1 MTDGVAL
8 IEENV
13 RAFAKRE
20 ADEAFAVWDQGGDFM
35 VRRAEARAAIDRYA
49 EDQCGSNT
57 DLVARMQAAGFI
69 TFIEHHTKRLKQWDA
84 KVALEFDAKERQS
97 NPARRQRSTRGGG
110 ATGWC

>member
-1 MTDGVAL
+1 MTDRVAL

-49 EDQCGSNT
+49 EAQCGSNT
-57 DLVARMQAAGFI
+57 ELVARMKATGFI
-69 TFIEHHTKRLKQWDA
+69 TFHEHHSQLLERWDA
-84 KVALEFDAKERQS
+84 KLALEMDAKERQA
-97 NPARRQRSTRGGG
+97 NPARRQRSSRGRG
-110 ATGWC
+110 ATSWC

>member
-8 IEENV
+8 IEENI

-49 EDQCGSNT
+49 EDQCGSDT
-57 DLVARMQAAGFI
+57 DLVPRMKAAGFI

-84 KVALEFDAKERQS
+84 KVALECDAKERQTD
-97 NPARRQRSTRGGG
+97 PVRRRRSLGRAG
-110 ATGWC
+110 

>member
-1 MTDGVAL
+1 MTDRVAL
-8 IEENV
+8 IDENV

-57 DLVARMQAAGFI
+57 ELVSRMQGAGFI
-69 TFIEHHTKRLKQWDA
+69 TFHEHHSQLLKQWDA
-84 KVALEFDAKERQS
+84 KLALEMDAKERQA
-97 NPARRQRSTRGGG
+97 NPVRRRRSVGRAG
-110 ATGWC
+110 